1 MGKGNGH
8 RFTLASGSAQFFEC
22 PRLVTTG
29 SVSIEHLLE
38 QRLYSRKNKKCQ
50 KCGVCEAYLM
60 KAEPPQ
66 PNVVQ
71 ITGLQRARK
80 EVRPA
85 KHNRLHHKTITKTV
99 AVGMGR
105 R

>member
-8 RFTLASGSAQFFEC
+8 WFTLASGSAQFFAC
-22 PRLVTTG
+22 PRLDTTG

-38 QRLYSRKNKKCQ
+38 QGVYSIRNKKCQ
-50 KCGVCEAYLM
+50 KCGVCATFQMKGEAP
-60 KAEPPQ
+60 AE
-66 PNVVQ
+66 NVVQ
-71 ITGLQRARK
+71 IKASLRARK

-85 KHNRLHHKTITKTV
+85 KHNRLHRKTITKTV
-99 AVGMGR
+99 AVGMDR